1 MGDNNHAG
9 LIDLVRRSQI
19 LKYREAEAKRNL
31 VKRNMITP
39 HGISLDVIESV
50 NRIPSQYPRPRP
62 QLPPTDSL
70 DALMNSV
77 AKGNNK
83 SRRRGTRRRGTRR
96 RGTRRRGTR
105 RRKGKGRRGTKRRG
119 KGRN

>member
-1 MGDNNHAG
+1 MGDNNYNNHAGNNYNNHAG
-9 LIDLVRRSQI
+9 LINLVLRSQ
-19 LKYREAEAKRNL
+19 LHKHKEAEDKRKL
-31 VKRNMITP
+31 VQMNMMTP
-39 HGISLDVIESV
+39 HGISPYVIETLKG
-50 NRIPSQYPRPRP
+50 IPSQYPRPRP

-83 SRRRGTRRRGTRR
+83 SRRRGTKRR
-96 RGTRRRGTR
+96 
-105 RRKGKGRRGTKRRG
+105 GKGRRGTKRRG

>member
-1 MGDNNHAG
+1 MGDKYNNHAG
-9 LIDLVRRSQI
+9 LKNLVLKSQI
-19 LKYREAEAKRNL
+19 LKYREAEAKREL
-31 VKRNMITP
+31 IEKNMMTP
-39 HGISLDVIESV
+39 YGISLDAIKLV

-62 QLPPTDSL
+62 QLPPSPPTDSL

-96 RGTRRRGTR
+96 R
-105 RRKGKGRRGTKRRG
+105 KGKGRRGTKRRG

>member
-1 MGDNNHAG
+1 MGDNNYNKHAG
-9 LIDLVRRSQI
+9 LIKLVLRSQ
-19 LKYREAEAKRNL
+19 LHKHKEAEKKRNL
-31 VKRNMITP
+31 VQTNMITP
-39 HGISLDVIESV
+39 HGISTDVIETL
-50 NRIPSQYPRPRP
+50 NLIPSQYPRPRP
-62 QLPPTDSL
+62 RPQLPPSPPTDSL

-96 RGTRRRGTR
+96 R
-105 RRKGKGRRGTKRRG
+105 KGKGRRGTRRRG